1 MWNELAK
8 AGCIFDRAI
17 GVSFDALI
25 SSVVDLDF
33 VVKFDSVL
41 ELYMI
46 KYRFH
51 TNRKHFPTI
60 EQLPTELKRYF
71 WDEAK
76 KYTEEHERR
85 IKAAKIIYLV
95 DQLCAAPPDGGGTDD
110 VRAAGVERLGMHGL
124 AAK

>member
-8 AGCIFDRAI
+8 AGCIFDKAI

-25 SSVVDLDF
+25 HSVVDLDF
-33 VVKFDSVL
+33 VVKFDSIL
-41 ELYMI
+41 EMYMT

-51 TNRKHFPTI
+51 VNRNHILKI
-60 EQLPTELKRYF
+60 EQLEPKIKRYF

-76 KYTEEHERR
+76 KYTTDHERR

-95 DQLCAAPPDGGGTDD
+95 DQLCQPADGGAVDD
-110 VRAAGVERLGMHGL
+110 VRAAGTYNMGLRGME
-124 AAK
+124 AK